1 MKHIAKSRLVSAGVL
16 HLARDLQFFLP
27 YVETTR
33 RRNKNNMKKTL
44 FPNAGQQLI
53 AGLAPWKTV
62 KTILAIFCSGQMLKR
77 GMKISVTKK
86 GKWDLLLSK
95 SSFNMS
101 EEQEEEGRV

>member
-1 MKHIAKSRLVSAGVL
+1 
-16 HLARDLQFFLP
+16 
-27 YVETTR
+27 
-33 RRNKNNMKKTL
+33 MKKTL

-53 AGLAPWKTV
+53 AGQAPWKTV